1 MVRTLLPL
9 ALVGF
14 LLAGELSLA
23 QDPAPRLEG
32 ALTRAEDLIGRG
44 RIEDARQ
51 ALLRLLLAAPRDT
64 RIPFLL
70 AQCELNDALSS
81 GGADGFEKARIWLR
95 KADELDVTFPPAP
108 YLWGMIG
115 LKSGRYDDAVGG
127 FREALK
133 RGFRPLDT
141 RGNLAH
147 ALFLLGEQL
156 AGPDED
162 EPEPAIEVFEEARK
176 RFEALK
182 SDVRVPID
190 VRGVY
195 RNLWIRAQS
204 NLAALHQE
212 AGNYPAAQK
221 LLEELTRIEPR
232 NPRHHYNLGLLH
244 GEGRRWELALA
255 QYREALEIAGDAGFV
270 DPHLKIGYIHS
281 QRGEEEEAE
290 RHFRLFFDVYPDD
303 WFGHFYLGRHHQRNE
318 RYEEALWS
326 LVRCVELDQESYAS
340 IAAVSKCLR
349 GLGRLAEAKMWQE
362 FFKLARE
369 KAIDKKTPDE
379 GERKKR

>member
-1 MVRTLLPL
+1 MVRILLPL

-14 LLAGELSLA
+14 LLAGGVSLA

-51 ALLRLLLAAPRDT
+51 ALLRLHLTDPRDA

-70 AQCELNDALSS
+70 AQCELNDALKS
-81 GGADGFEKARIWLR
+81 GEAEGFEKARIWLR
-95 KADELDVTFPPAP
+95 KADELDVTFPPMP
-108 YLWGMIG
+108 YLWGIIG

-127 FREALK
+127 FKEALK

-156 AGPDED
+156 AGPDKN
-162 EPEPAIEVFEEARK
+162 EPEPAIAVFEEARK

-182 SDVRVPID
+182 NDARVLID

-195 RNLWIRAQS
+195 RDLWMRAQS
-204 NLAALHQE
+204 NLAALHQD

-221 LLEELTRIEPR
+221 LLDELIRIEPR

-255 QYREALEIAGDAGFV
+255 KYRDALEIARGAEFV

-303 WFGHFYLGRHHQRNE
+303 WFGHFYLGRHHQQNE
-318 RYEEALWS
+318 RYEEALRS

-340 IAAVSKCLR
+340 IAAVSECLFR
-349 GLGRLAEAKMWQE
+349 LGRPAEGKMWQQ
-362 FFKLARE
+362 FFKEMRE

-379 GERKKR
+379 GDREKR